1 MGDKQIIVHFFEKLF
16 ENPIIK
22 GIAGFFI
29 WLLKIMFG
37 TVFRQAYGVVAILWI
52 ADTIT
57 GYYHAWAN
65 PKIVPESRRM
75 YHGLVKLS
83 IYYSLLFLGHQ
94 IGKCATEV
102 TGLIQTTF
110 EVAIIL
116 TEGKSFLENLDKITR
131 LKRMEI
137 PLLKFLLRVVQGKID
152 AMNGVNIDGS
162 ERVDHENE

>member
-1 MGDKQIIVHFFEKLF
+1 MDDKQIIVHFFEKLF
-16 ENPIIK
+16 ENPVIK

-29 WLLKIMFG
+29 WLLKLMFG
-37 TVFRQAYGVVAILWI
+37 TVFRPAYGVVAILWI

-131 LKRMEI
+131 LKQMEI
-137 PLLKFLLRVVQGKID
+137 PLLKFFLRVVQGKID
-152 AMNGVNIDGS
+152 AMNGGNNDGP
-162 ERVDHENE
+162 ERVHHENE